1 MIIKKKSHVRFLI
14 CGFVQIFSGL
24 FVCVSLSSSVKFI
37 SFSKFNFN
45 FSIMDDPLLLSERT
59 GSPLKTPALFTFS
72 PRSSAALDATYVRGS
87 RILSRQNYIYIT
99 SYSHTL
105 TTHTYITLEPQAKN
119 ENGHANDRKSTS
131 FFFLSVRLTR
141 SYSPN
146 QSCTGPHVHIQP
158 HLNDSRCGYSL
169 FTFRVSRERNRVR
182 CVDVDTHSDIE

>member
-1 MIIKKKSHVRFLI
+1 MD
-14 CGFVQIFSGL
+14 

-119 ENGHANDRKSTS
+119 ENAHANDRKSTS
-131 FFFLSVRLTR
+131 FFFPFGEAHTFIFTQPIMYRSSCPHTTSPQRFSVRVFSLYLSR
-141 SYSPN
+141 FERAE
-146 QSCTGPHVHIQP
+146 SCT
-158 HLNDSRCGYSL
+158 
-169 FTFRVSRERNRVR
+169 VR
-182 CVDVDTHSDIE
+182 

>member
-1 MIIKKKSHVRFLI
+1 MDNPLLLIEWEDRITSKDTCSVHVLTEILREKTLITSSSCINNTLHCSKRVTCASCFAVSFSLWPFGFFVSH
-14 CGFVQIFSGL
+14 
-24 FVCVSLSSSVKFI
+24 SLTFSSSVKFF

-119 ENGHANDRKSTS
+119 
-131 FFFLSVRLTR
+131 
-141 SYSPN
+141 
-146 QSCTGPHVHIQP
+146 
-158 HLNDSRCGYSL
+158 
-169 FTFRVSRERNRVR
+169 
-182 CVDVDTHSDIE
+182 